1 MYVLVEGAAAV
12 VSLFLLMVG
21 LILLSLSILIVG
33 WLLLP
38 SYVRVL
44 RWWGG
49 SGSQENGCVHRT
61 PCSAAIPTDAKQS
74 DIRGL
79 APIPHRSVDEARRG
93 LVVDSRSG
101 GLSSRRC

>member
-1 MYVLVEGAAAV
+1 MKKRTRAAVYVLVEGAAAV

-44 RWWGG
+44 RWW
-49 SGSQENGCVHRT
+49 
-61 PCSAAIPTDAKQS
+61 A
-74 DIRGL
+74 GL
-79 APIPHRSVDEARRG
+79 ARG
-93 LVVDSRSG
+93 R
-101 GLSSRRC
+101 